1 MHEYDVP
8 EEKVRQVEEAALKEL
23 KERETRKHAD
33 DLMTYLFFGDIE
45 DWVADS
51 DSLKNFKEVNFYS
64 DQDETNLQNLS
75 SSDGGDV
82 DDENGED
89 FEPREESE
97 FTSC

>member
-1 MHEYDVP
+1 M
-8 EEKVRQVEEAALKEL
+8 RQVEEAALKEL